1 MNALIFPYTRG
12 FGWCE
17 EFFPER
23 SLCSLP
29 AAGKPLAEYLLD
41 FCSLLNVSRAV
52 VQDYC
57 FDSAYRERLLQK
69 SAGH

>member
-29 AAGKPLAEYLLD
+29 AAGKPLAE
-41 FCSLLNVSRAV
+41 
-52 VQDYC
+52 
-57 FDSAYRERLLQK
+57 
-69 SAGH
+69 